1 MLSQF
6 IGNLN
11 NSLFKASKKCSVQI
25 YLYLSVMIYD
35 IVSTQS
41 TIPLPTYKTQEG
53 ITQTD
58 SEMKSGR
65 SDDFLEDH

>member
-1 MLSQF
+1 MR
-6 IGNLN
+6 
-11 NSLFKASKKCSVQI
+11 I